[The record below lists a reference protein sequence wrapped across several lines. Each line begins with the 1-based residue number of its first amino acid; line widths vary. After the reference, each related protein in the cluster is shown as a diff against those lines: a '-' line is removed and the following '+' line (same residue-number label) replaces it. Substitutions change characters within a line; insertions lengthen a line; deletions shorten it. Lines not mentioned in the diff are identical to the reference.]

1 MVDKIEARGST
12 FIRVTA
18 ARSFVRNYF
27 RGRSL

>member
-18 ARSFVRNYF
+18 ARSFCAKLFPRP
-27 RGRSL
+27 